1 MESALPFSFHT
12 LSDLKAR
19 LDAGETTA
27 RELADAYLAR
37 IEAHN
42 GELNAFV
49 DIDPEHVRAQAE
61 ASDAHR
67 QARGARPLEGLPI
80 AIKDIFCTQDGPTTC
95 CSRILAGFHA
105 PYDAHVITRLKEAGA
120 VLLGKTNM
128 DEFAMGSSTETS
140 AFGPCRNPWDT
151 ARIPGGS
158 SGGSAAAVAAGLA
171 PAALGTD
178 TGGSI
183 RQPAALTGITGLK
196 PTYGRVSRRGI
207 IAFASSLDQAGP
219 MTRTVR
225 DAAMIAGAICGH
237 DAGDATSVADAPAVD
252 WLASTEQ
259 TDMRGLRIGR
269 PREYFVEGMDADVR
283 AAVDTAI
290 ETCRELGAEIVDIS
304 LPHTKYAVAAYY
316 VIAPSE
322 ASANLAR
329 YDGVRFGRR
338 CESPEDLLD
347 MYTRSRDEGFGAE
360 VKRRILT
367 GTFAL
372 SSGYYDA
379 YYKKAQQVRTLI
391 RRDFTRAFEEV
402 DVIAT
407 PTSPVPA
414 FRIGEK
420 TDDPITMY
428 LSDIFTI
435 AVNLA
440 GLPGLSQPC
449 GFVERDGSR
458 LPVGLQWIAPAWR
471 EDALLGAAAAFEAAT
486 DWTAQTPAAFA
497 GEGGAA

>member
-1 MESALPFSFHT
+1 MPFSS
-12 LSDLKAR
+12 LAELKNR
-19 LDAGETTA
+19 LDAGEISAKEIAQTC
-27 RELADAYLAR
+27 LDR
-37 IEAHN
+37 IAAHN
-42 GELNAFV
+42 ETLNAFV
-49 DIDPEHVRAQAE
+49 HMDPDHVLAQAE
-61 ASDAHR
+61 ASDAYR
-67 QARGARPLEGLPI
+67 SKQDARPLEGLPV
-80 AIKDIFCTQDGPTTC
+80 AIKDIFCTQDGPTQC
-95 CSRILAGFHA
+95 CSNILKAFHA
-105 PYDAHVITRLKEAGA
+105 PYDAHVITQLREAGA

-140 AFGPCRNPWDT
+140 AFGVCHNPWNTDC
-151 ARIPGGS
+151 IPGGS
-158 SGGSAAAVAAGLA
+158 SGGSASAVAAGLA

-183 RQPAALTGITGLK
+183 RQPAALTGITGMK

-225 DAAMIAGAICGH
+225 DAAMITAAISGH
-237 DAGDATSVADAPAVD
+237 DSSDATSVADAPAVD
-252 WLASTEQ
+252 WLAACDATE
-259 TDMRGLRIGR
+259 MKGLKIGR
-269 PREYFVEGMDADVR
+269 PKEYFVDGMDAEVR
-283 AAVDTAI
+283 ATVEAALKQC
-290 ETCRELGAEIVDIS
+290 EALGAEIIDIS
-304 LPHTKYAVAAYY
+304 LPHTEYAVAAYY

-329 YDGVRFGRR
+329 YDGVRFGHR
-338 CESPEDLLD
+338 CDDPKDLLD

-391 RRDFTRAFEEV
+391 RQDFLKAFEQV

-435 AVNLA
+435 ALNLA

-449 GFVERDGSR
+449 GFAND

-471 EDALLGAAAAFEAAT
+471 EDVLLSAASAYEAANG
-486 DWTAQTPAAFA
+486 WHAMHPEAFQ
-497 GEGGAA
+497 

>member
-1 MESALPFSFHT
+1 MPFTPLHAWK
-12 LSDLKAR
+12 DK
-19 LDAGETTA
+19 LDAGA
-27 RELADAYLAR
+27 ISAVDLAKLYLGR
-37 IEAHN
+37 IESYN
-42 GELNAFV
+42 GRLNAFV
-49 DIDPEHVRAQAE
+49 HLDAAHVLDQAA

-67 QARGARPLEGLPI
+67 SKHGARPLEGLPI
-80 AIKDIFCTQDGPTTC
+80 AIKDIFCTQDGPTQC
-95 CSRILAGFHA
+95 CSRILKDFHA
-105 PYDAHVITRLKEAGA
+105 PYDAHVITLLKEAGA
-120 VLLGKTNM
+120 VLVGKTNM
-128 DEFAMGSSTETS
+128 DEFAMGSSNETS
-140 AFGPCRNPWDT
+140 VFGPACNPWDEACT
-151 ARIPGGS
+151 PGGS
-158 SGGSAAAVAAGLA
+158 SGGSATAVAAALT

-183 RQPAALTGITGLK
+183 RQPAALTGVVGMK

-219 MTRTVR
+219 MTACVR
-225 DAAMIAGAICGH
+225 DAAMVAAAISEH
-237 DAGDATSVADAPAVD
+237 DPMDATSVEGAPAID
-252 WLASTEQ
+252 WLGACDKR
-259 TDMRGLRIGR
+259 DMKGLRIGR
-269 PREYFVEGMDADVR
+269 PKEYFIDGMHPGVR
-283 AAVDTAI
+283 AAIDAALAQC
-290 ETCRELGAEIVDIS
+290 ESLGATIVDIS
-304 LPHTKYAVAAYY
+304 LPHTEYAVAAYY

-329 YDGVRFGRR
+329 YDGVRFGHRS
-338 CESPEDLLD
+338 EAPDDLFDL
-347 MYTRSRDEGFGAE
+347 YTRSRDEGFGAE

-391 RRDFTRAFEEV
+391 RQDFLHAFESV

-414 FRIGEK
+414 FRLGEK
-420 TDDPITMY
+420 TDDPLTMY

-435 AVNLA
+435 ALNLA

-449 GFVERDGSR
+449 GFADN

-471 EDALLGAAAAFEAAT
+471 EDALLSAAASYEAAT
-486 DWTAQTPAAFA
+486 DWHTRKP
-497 GEGGAA
+497 EGWA

>member
-1 MESALPFSFHT
+1 MPFST
-12 LSDLKAR
+12 VSELRVR
-19 LDAGETTA
+19 LDAGETSA
-27 RELADAYLAR
+27 CELATTYLDR

-42 GELNAFV
+42 DTLNAFV
-49 DIDPEHVRAQAE
+49 HVERARIMAQAR
-61 ASDAHR
+61 ASDSYRASH
-67 QARGARPLEGLPI
+67 AARPLEGVPV
-80 AIKDIFCTQDGPTTC
+80 AIKDIFCTTESPTTC
-95 CSRILAGFHA
+95 CSRILSGFTA
-105 PYDAHVITRLKEAGA
+105 AYEAHVITRLREAGA
-120 VLLGKTNM
+120 ILFGKTNM

-151 ARIPGGS
+151 NRIPGGS

-183 RQPAALTGITGLK
+183 RQPAAVTGIVGLK

-225 DAAMIAGAICGH
+225 DAALIAAAIAGH
-237 DAGDATSVADAPAVD
+237 DAMDATSVADAPAVD
-252 WLASTEQ
+252 WLAACDNR
-259 TDMRGLRIGR
+259 DMRGLKIGR
-269 PREYFVEGMDADVR
+269 PEEYFVDGMDAGVR
-283 AAVDTAI
+283 AAVDAALKQC
-290 ETCRELGAEIVDIS
+290 EALGADIIDIS
-304 LPHTKYAVAAYY
+304 LPHTEYATAAYY

-329 YDGVRFGRR
+329 YDGVRYGHR
-338 CESPEDLLD
+338 CEAPRDLSDL
-347 MYTRSRDEGFGAE
+347 YTRSRDEGFGDE

-391 RRDFTRAFEEV
+391 RRDFLEAFERV

-407 PTSPVPA
+407 PTVPA
-414 FRIGEK
+414 PAFGIGEK
-420 TDDPITMY
+420 TDDPLTMY

-449 GFVERDGSR
+449 GFVDG

-471 EDALLGAAAAFEAAT
+471 EDVLLGAAGAYEAAT
-486 DWTAQTPAAFA
+486 DWHTRCPERFA
-497 GEGGAA
+497 

>member
-1 MESALPFSFHT
+1 MPFST

-27 RELADAYLAR
+27 VELAKLYLAR
-37 IEAHN
+37 IDAYN

-49 DIDPEHVRAQAE
+49 DVDHQHILDQAK

-67 QARGARPLEGLPI
+67 AKHGARELEGLPI

-95 CSRILAGFHA
+95 CSNILKGFHA
-105 PYDAHVITRLKEAGA
+105 PYDAHVITRLKNAGA

-128 DEFAMGSSTETS
+128 VYFDVAASTETS

-158 SGGSAAAVAAGLA
+158 SGGSASAVAGGLA

-183 RQPAALTGITGLK
+183 RQPAAVCGITGLK

-219 MTRTVR
+219 MTRTVK
-225 DAAMIAGAICGH
+225 DTAMISAVLCGH
-237 DAGDATSVADAPAVD
+237 DSGDSTSVVDAPAVD
-252 WLASTEQ
+252 WLKACEGR
-259 TDMRGLRIGR
+259 DMKGLKIGK
-269 PREYFVEGMDADVR
+269 PKEYFVDGMDAAVR
-283 AAVDTAI
+283 KSVEDALAKCV
-290 ETCRELGAEIVDIS
+290 ELGAEIVDIS

-322 ASANLAR
+322 ASANLSR
-329 YDGVRFGRR
+329 YDGVRFGHR
-338 CESPEDLLD
+338 CENPDDLLD
-347 MYTRSRDEGFGAE
+347 MYTRSRDEGFGDE

-379 YYKKAQQVRTLI
+379 YYLKAQQVRTLI
-391 RRDFTRAFEEV
+391 RQDFLDAFDKV
-402 DVIAT
+402 DIIAT
-407 PTSPVPA
+407 PTSPIPA
-414 FRIGEK
+414 FKIGEK
-420 TDDPITMY
+420 ADDPITMY

-435 AVNLA
+435 ALNLA
-440 GLPGLSQPC
+440 GLPGMSQPC
-449 GFVERDGSR
+449 GFVGG

-471 EDALLGAAAAFEAAT
+471 EDVLLAAGSAYEAAT
-486 DWTAQTPAAFA
+486 DWTTKAPASF
-497 GEGGAA
+497 GGAA

>member
-1 MESALPFSFHT
+1 MPFSSALE
-12 LSDLKAR
+12 LKQR
-19 LDAGETTA
+19 LDAGETSA
-27 RELADAYLAR
+27 ADLASLYLDR
-37 IEAHN
+37 IDRHN
-42 GELNAFV
+42 AELNAFV
-49 DIDPEHVRAQAE
+49 HADREQIMAQAR
-61 ASDAHR
+61 ASDSYRTKHE
-67 QARGARPLEGLPI
+67 ARPLEGVPV
-80 AIKDIFCTQDGPTTC
+80 AIKDIFCSTESPTTC
-95 CSRILAGFHA
+95 CSRILAGFTA
-105 PYDAHVITRLKEAGA
+105 AYDAHVITRLRQAGA
-120 VLLGKTNM
+120 ILLGKTNM

-140 AFGPCRNPWDT
+140 TYGPCRNPWDT
-151 ARIPGGS
+151 NRIPGGS

-183 RQPAALTGITGLK
+183 RQPAAVTGIVGMK

-225 DAAMIAGAICGH
+225 DAALIASIISGH
-237 DAGDATSVADAPAVD
+237 DAGDATSVADAPAID
-252 WLASTEQ
+252 WLGACNR
-259 TDMRGLRIGR
+259 TDMQGMKIGR
-269 PREYFVEGMDADVR
+269 PAEYFVAGMDASVR
-283 AAVDTAI
+283 EAVEAALKQC
-290 ETCRELGAEIVDIS
+290 EKLGAEIIDIS
-304 LPHTKYAVAAYY
+304 LPHTEYAVAAYY

-329 YDGVRFGRR
+329 YDGVRYGHR
-338 CESPEDLLD
+338 CKEPRDLADL
-347 MYTRSRDEGFGAE
+347 YTRSRDEGFGDE
-360 VKRRILT
+360 VKRRTLT

-379 YYKKAQQVRTLI
+379 YYRKAQQVRTLI
-391 RRDFTRAFEEV
+391 RRDFLNAFEQV

-435 AVNLA
+435 ALNLA

-449 GFVERDGSR
+449 GFASG

-471 EDALLGAAAAFEAAT
+471 EDVLLSAASAYEAAT
-486 DWTAQTPAAFA
+486 DWHTRRPEQFS
-497 GEGGAA
+497 

>member
-1 MESALPFSFHT
+1 MPFST

-27 RELADAYLAR
+27 VELAKQYLAR
-37 IEAHN
+37 IDAHN
-42 GELNAFV
+42 GKLNAFV
-49 DIDPEHVRAQAE
+49 DVDHQHILEQAQ

-67 QARGARPLEGLPI
+67 AKHGPRELEGLPI

-95 CSRILAGFHA
+95 CSNILKGYHA
-105 PYDAHVITRLKEAGA
+105 PYDAHVITRLKKAGA

-128 DEFAMGSSTETS
+128 DEFAMGSSNETS
-140 AFGPCRNPWDT
+140 AFGPCRNPWDVE
-151 ARIPGGS
+151 RIPGGS
-158 SGGSAAAVAAGLA
+158 SGGSASAVAGGMA

-183 RQPAALTGITGLK
+183 RQPAAVCGITGLK

-219 MTRTVR
+219 MARTVK
-225 DAAMIAGAICGH
+225 DSALISSVLCGH
-237 DAGDATSVADAPAVD
+237 DSGDSTSVADAPDVD
-252 WLASTEQ
+252 WLKACEAR
-259 TDMRGLRIGR
+259 DMKGLKIGK
-269 PREYFVEGMDADVR
+269 PKEYFVDGMDAGVR
-283 AAVDTAI
+283 SAVESALAK
-290 ETCRELGAEIVDIS
+290 CVELGAEIVDIS
-304 LPHTKYAVAAYY
+304 LPHTASAVAAYY

-322 ASANLAR
+322 ASANLSR
-329 YDGVRFGRR
+329 YDGVRFGHR
-338 CESPEDLLD
+338 CENPNDLLD
-347 MYTRSRDEGFGAE
+347 MYTRSRDEGFGDE

-379 YYKKAQQVRTLI
+379 YYLKAQQVRTLI
-391 RRDFTRAFEEV
+391 RQDFLDAFEQV

-407 PTSPVPA
+407 PTSPIPA
-414 FRIGEK
+414 FKVGEK

-435 AVNLA
+435 ALNLA
-440 GLPGLSQPC
+440 GLPGMSQPC
-449 GFVERDGSR
+449 GFVEG

-471 EDALLGAAAAFEAAT
+471 EDALLAAGSAYEAAT
-486 DWTAQTPAAFA
+486 DWTTKAPKGF
-497 GEGGAA
+497 GGAA

>member
-1 MESALPFSFHT
+1 MPFST
-12 LSDLKAR
+12 LTELKRR

-27 RELADAYLAR
+27 REVAELYLAR
-37 IEAHN
+37 TQAHN

-49 DIDPEHVRAQAE
+49 DVDAQHILEQAA
-61 ASDAHR
+61 ASDAYRAKH
-67 QARGARPLEGLPI
+67 GARPLEGLPI
-80 AIKDIFCTQDGPTTC
+80 AIKDIFCTQDGPTQC
-95 CSRILAGFHA
+95 CSNILKGFHA

-120 VLLGKTNM
+120 ILFGKTNM

-140 AFGPCRNPWDT
+140 AFGPCRNPWDVE
-151 ARIPGGS
+151 RIPGGS
-158 SGGSAAAVAAGLA
+158 SGGSASAVAGGLA

-183 RQPAALTGITGLK
+183 RQPAAVCGITGLK

-219 MTRTVR
+219 MTRTVA
-225 DAAMIAGAICGH
+225 DSALISSVICGH
-237 DAGDATSVADAPAVD
+237 DSGDATSVADAPAID
-252 WLASTEQ
+252 WLKACEAR
-259 TDMRGLRIGR
+259 DMKGLKIGK
-269 PREYFVEGMDADVR
+269 PKEYFVDGMDAGVR
-283 AAVDTAI
+283 ATVEAAL
-290 ETCRELGAEIVDIS
+290 EKCRELGAEIVDIS
-304 LPHTKYAVAAYY
+304 LPHTQYAVAAYY

-322 ASANLAR
+322 ASANLSR
-329 YDGVRFGRR
+329 YDGMRYGHR
-338 CESPEDLLD
+338 CDNPEDLGD

-379 YYKKAQQVRTLI
+379 YYIKAQRVRTLI
-391 RRDFTRAFEEV
+391 RQDFLDAFEKV
-402 DVIAT
+402 DIIAT

-414 FRIGEK
+414 FKLGEK

-435 AVNLA
+435 ALNLA
-440 GLPGLSQPC
+440 GLPGMSQPC
-449 GFVERDGSR
+449 GFSDK

-471 EDALLGAAAAFEAAT
+471 EDVLLAAGSAYEHAT
-486 DWTAQTPAAFA
+486 DWVKQAPKAFG
-497 GEGGAA
+497 GEA

>member
-1 MESALPFSFHT
+1 MPFSS
-12 LSDLKAR
+12 LSELKQR
-19 LDAGETTA
+19 LDSGELSA
-27 RELADAYLAR
+27 RALASMFLDR
-37 IEAHN
+37 IETFS
-42 GELNAFV
+42 ELNAFV
-49 DIDPEHVRAQAE
+49 DVNRTAILAAAE
-61 ASDAHR
+61 SSDAYR
-67 QARGARPLEGLPI
+67 ARNDPRPLEGLPV
-80 AIKDIFCTQDGPTTC
+80 AVKDIYCTTDSPTTC
-95 CSRILAGFHA
+95 CSNILKGFVA
-105 PYDAHVITRLKEAGA
+105 PYDAHVITRLRSAGA

-140 AFGPCRNPWDT
+140 AFGPCRNPWNTDC
-151 ARIPGGS
+151 IPGGS

-183 RQPAALTGITGLK
+183 RQPAGLTGTVGMK

-219 MTRTVR
+219 MTRSVP
-225 DAAMIAGAICGH
+225 DAALIASVISGH
-237 DAGDATSVADAPAVD
+237 DPMDATSVANAPAVN
-252 WLASTEQ
+252 WLAASQDHGME
-259 TDMRGLRIGR
+259 GLKIGR
-269 PREYFVEGMDADVR
+269 PGEYFVDGMHPGVR
-283 AAVDTAI
+283 KAVEAALAQC
-290 ETCRELGAEIVDIS
+290 EKMGARIVDIS
-304 LPHTKYAVAAYY
+304 LPHTECAVAAYY

-338 CESPEDLLD
+338 CADPKDLDDLF
-347 MYTRSRDEGFGAE
+347 TRSRDEGFGAE

-379 YYKKAQQVRTLI
+379 YYKKAQKVRTLI
-391 RRDFTRAFEEV
+391 RQDFLDAFERV
-402 DVIAT
+402 DIIAT

-414 FRIGEK
+414 FKIGEK
-420 TDDPITMY
+420 TDDPLTMY
-428 LSDIFTI
+428 LADIFTI
-435 AVNLA
+435 ALNLA

-449 GFVERDGSR
+449 GFADD

-471 EDALLGAAAAFEAAT
+471 EDLLLSAAGAYEAAT
-486 DWTAQTPAAFA
+486 DWHRQHAAGF
-497 GEGGAA
+497 GGGVA